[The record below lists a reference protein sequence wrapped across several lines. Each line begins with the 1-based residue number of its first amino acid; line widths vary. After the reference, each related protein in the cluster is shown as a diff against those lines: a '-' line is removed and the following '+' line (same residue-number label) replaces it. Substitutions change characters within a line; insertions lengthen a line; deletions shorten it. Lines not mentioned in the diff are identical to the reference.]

1 MNTTNRFFIFSI
13 RALFNTLGH
22 GSGHGNIVVEIVFFP
37 GIRMKDMGDP
47 AELII
52 GIGGLEIVLIFK
64 VQGQIVNPRIFVGKA
79 GSF

>member
-1 MNTTNRFFIFSI
+1 
-13 RALFNTLGH
+13 
-22 GSGHGNIVVEIVFFP
+22 
-37 GIRMKDMGDP
+37 MGDP